1 MVDDAPRCS
10 VLSAERGESMLGSA
24 FEQSGVLLVEQPG
37 PWGHAGLR
45 ESRFDPRTARALEER
60 ASRSDLRVLAV
71 RRPGRSPDDQP
82 RRWGLSLDGAVYWS
96 SFERDEQLLD
106 VPLDGSA
113 GTVHTADT
121 EPLYLVCAHSKRD
134 VCCALRG
141 RPLAADLQALRPG
154 RVWECSH
161 TGGHR
166 FAPNLLVLPLGALYG
181 RVPDGGAAEVVAAAD
196 RGEVIAG
203 LLRGLTGHRP
213 VEQVAL
219 GRLLARLD
227 AALPSEA
234 TVEASV
240 EVGPGRWQLRLTGRG
255 QPWRAEIAVGTV
267 AVPYSSC
274 GKPAAKP
281 QPRYSLLELAPDA

>member
-134 VCCALRG
+134 VCCAVRG
-141 RPLAADLQALRPG
+141 RPLAKALEQLRPG

-166 FAPNLLVLPLGALYG
+166 FAPNVLVLPLGALYG
-181 RVPDGGAAEVVAAAD
+181 RVEPGGVDELVALSETGRVRPD
-196 RGEVIAG
+196 
-203 LLRGLTGHRP
+203 LLRGLIGYSP
-213 VEQVAL
+213 VEQAAL
-219 GRLLARLD
+219 GHAMQ
-227 AALPSEA
+227 
-234 TVEASV
+234 T
-240 EVGPGRWQLRLTGRG
+240 LRVTS
-255 QPWRAEIAVGTV
+255 PAEFAVAGS
-267 AVPYSSC
+267 A
-274 GKPAAKP
+274 
-281 QPRYSLLELAPDA
+281 ELAPDQWTVRLLHEGAQYDVELSVATADVTFTSCAKPGPKPQLCIEPTGMARL